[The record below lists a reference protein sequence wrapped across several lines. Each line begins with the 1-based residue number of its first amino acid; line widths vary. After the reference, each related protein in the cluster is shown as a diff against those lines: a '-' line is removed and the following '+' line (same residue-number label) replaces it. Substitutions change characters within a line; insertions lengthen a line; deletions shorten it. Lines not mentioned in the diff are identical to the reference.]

1 MSCPH
6 GTDVST
12 CARCAEAPELTAT
25 VAPTLRHDSASEVPA
40 TATTQPDAPHVSRIG
55 RFVIIAAVGQGGM
68 GVVYSAYDP
77 ALNRRVAIKVLRAPP
92 GDSRAQGDTARL
104 AREAQAMAQLS
115 HPNVVPVYDVG
126 RLGDSLFIAMEF
138 IEGATLHQW
147 LEETPRTWREVLSV
161 MLAAGRGLEAA
172 HGAGLIHRDFK
183 PTNVL
188 VGLDGRVRVTD
199 FGLARSVR
207 SEPAREP
214 VSRTTPSSLSLDT
227 PLTLGGAVMGTPG
240 YMALEQYAR
249 QDTSPA
255 TDQFAFCVSLYE
267 ALYGARPFEG
277 NDLVTLERTT
287 REGAVPAPPPG
298 SMVPAWVFPIIA
310 KGLSPDPGARHPSMR
325 ALLDALERDPSA
337 RRRRLAL
344 TGAAALLTLGVAAG
358 LWAWPQVR
366 ASACHRDTDRLGAVW
381 NDEARR
387 NTERA
392 FRATALPYAGAAWDF
407 TRATLDTFTTAWLAE
422 RHAACDQTLRT
433 GEHTERQLD
442 LRTRCLERRRVE
454 LQTLALRFQA
464 ADADV
469 VTLAATAV
477 ARLTPVAQCTNLQSL
492 EARAQLPDAAQGAVD
507 EVEQQLAEGRMLV
520 ALGRFDEA
528 RARVT
533 AAVTSTRGL
542 GDTQT
547 LALALFELGA
557 LERQANAF
565 VPSRAPLEEALTL
578 ALAGGDQRTAL
589 HAISLLASLL
599 GWRLNQAQASFA
611 LVTVGRGLVPRVGDP
626 ALEALL
632 EEGEG
637 DARWSRDESAAA
649 LAAYRRALPLFERAQ
664 GPLGI
669 DVARMHSSIGWLL
682 METGKLREAREA
694 LERSRRI
701 REALLGADHPE
712 LAPTWNEL
720 GRLAELLDDLAGAE
734 AALRRARALR
744 RSTQGLAASAL
755 ARADLN
761 LARVLIARGLLDE
774 ADQLL
779 TRCEAVL
786 ATDPADGTRKGM
798 VSAQLSRAQLLR
810 ARGDA
815 AGAFATATRALA
827 MCDRLGE
834 SWFGAVSL
842 RVIAT
847 AQLALGKP
855 ADALNSLDLALKRH
869 EDLKETTS
877 PEFASLLSERA
888 AVLLTRGTPEQANL
902 AAERA
907 LAAAVAIDGSSHLL
921 SRAQLNAAQARWRS
935 GKKPEAVEA
944 AQAALALATKERHD
958 DLAREA
964 TTFLAGHQPP

>member
-1 MSCPH
+1 MACPH

-12 CARCAEAPELTAT
+12 CERCAAAPGLTDT
-25 VAPTLRHDSASEVPA
+25 VAPTLRHDSGSEGRA
-40 TATTQPDAPHVSRIG
+40 TATTQPDAPNVSRIG
-55 RFVIIAAVGQGGM
+55 RFVIIAVVGQGGM

-126 RLGDSLFIAMEF
+126 RLGDSLFVAMEF
-138 IEGATLHQW
+138 VEGTTLHQW
-147 LEETPRTWREVLSV
+147 LQETPRTWREVLSV

-207 SEPAREP
+207 SEPAYEP
-214 VSRTTPSSLSLDT
+214 SSRATPSSLSLDT

-240 YMALEQYAR
+240 YMALEQYTR

-298 SMVPAWVFPIIA
+298 STVPAWVFPIIA
-310 KGLSPDPGARHPSMR
+310 KGLSPDPSARHPSMR
-325 ALLDALERDPSA
+325 ALLDALERDPSV

-344 TGAAALLTLGVAAG
+344 TGAAALLSLGVSAG

-366 ASACHRDTDRLGAVW
+366 ASACHRETDRLGAVW
-381 NDEARR
+381 NDEARG
-387 NTERA
+387 TAERA
-392 FRATALPYAGAAWDF
+392 FRATGLPFASTTWDF
-407 TRATLDTFTTAWLAE
+407 TRATLDTFTTAWLVE

-433 GEHTERQLD
+433 RERTEQDLD
-442 LRTRCLERRRVE
+442 LRTRCLERRRIE
-454 LQTLALRFQA
+454 LLTLASRFQA
-464 ADADV
+464 ADAEV

-477 ARLTPVAQCTNLQSL
+477 ARLTPVALCANLQSL
-492 EARAQLPDAAQGAVD
+492 HARARLPDAAQRSVD
-507 EVEQQLAEGRMLV
+507 DVEQQLSEGRMLA
-520 ALGRFDEA
+520 ALGRLDEA
-528 RARVT
+528 RTRLTTAVT
-533 AAVTSTRGL
+533 AARGL

-547 LALALFELGA
+547 LALAVFELGA
-557 LERQANAF
+557 LERQANAYA
-565 VPSRAPLEEALTL
+565 VSRVALEEALTL
-578 ALAGGDQRTAL
+578 SLSGGDERTAL
-589 HAISLLASLL
+589 RAVALLASLL
-599 GWRLNQAQASFA
+599 GWRLNQSEAALA

-632 EEGEG
+632 DEGEG
-637 DARWSRDESAAA
+637 DTRWTLDQNTAA

-664 GPLGI
+664 GSRSI
-669 DVARMHSSIGWLL
+669 DVARMHSAIGWIL
-682 METGKLREAREA
+682 METGKLREARA
-694 LERSRRI
+694 AFERSRTI

-720 GRLAELLDDLAGAE
+720 GRLNELLDELAGAE
-734 AALRRARALR
+734 AALRKARALR
-744 RSTQGLAASAL
+744 HATRGLSNISL
-755 ARADLN
+755 AKADLI
-761 LARVLIARGLLDE
+761 LARVLVARGLLDE

-779 TRCEAVL
+779 TPAEAFL
-786 ATDPADGTRKGM
+786 ATDLGDPTRKGV
-798 VSAQLSRAQLLR
+798 VSAHLIR
-810 ARGDA
+810 ARLELARGHA
-815 AGAFATATRALA
+815 AAAFATATRALEGS
-827 MCDRLGE
+827 DRVGDR
-834 SWFGAVSL
+834 WFGADVL
-842 RVIAT
+842 RVMAA
-847 AQLALGKP
+847 AQVAVGRPGDALG
-855 ADALNSLDLALKRH
+855 SLDLALKRH

-877 PEFASLLSERA
+877 VEFTNLLLERA
-888 AVLLTRGTPEQANL
+888 ALVLTLGTPEQASL

-907 LAAAVAIDGSSHLL
+907 LAAAVALDGSTRLL
-921 SRAQLNAAQARWRS
+921 ARAQLNAAQARWRS
-935 GKKPEAVEA
+935 GKKTEAVDVA
-944 AQAALALATKERHD
+944 KAALELATKERHD
-958 DLAREA
+958 DLVREA
-964 TTFLAGHQPP
+964 TTFLGAHQAP